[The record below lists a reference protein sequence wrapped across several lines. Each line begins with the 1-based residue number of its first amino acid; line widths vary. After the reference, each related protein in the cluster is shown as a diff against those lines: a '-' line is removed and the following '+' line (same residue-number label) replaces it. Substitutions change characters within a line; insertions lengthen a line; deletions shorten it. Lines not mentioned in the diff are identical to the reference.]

1 MGRLEEWIF
10 TKLPILHSS
19 NKAISVRV
27 IGIDPG
33 TAITGWGIVDGDGSD
48 LTMVAGGVVIT
59 PAGMPLPQR
68 LQAIY
73 RELTVIIEQWQ
84 PETAGLEELFF
95 SKNAKTA
102 MAVGH
107 GRGAAMLALANA
119 NLPISEYK
127 PLEVKQAI
135 TGHGGAD
142 KQQMQQMVKLLLG
155 LADIPRPDDAADA
168 LAVAICHLHSARL
181 RLLEGA

>member
-1 MGRLEEWIF
+1 M
-10 TKLPILHSS
+10 
-19 NKAISVRV
+19 RV

-33 TAITGWGIVDGDGSD
+33 TAITGWGVVEGEGDD
-48 LTMVAGGVVIT
+48 LALIAYGAVTTAAGT
-59 PAGMPLPQR
+59 PLPQR
-68 LQAIY
+68 LQTIY
-73 RELTVIIEQWQ
+73 RDLTAIVHKWQ
-84 PETAGLEELFF
+84 PTTAAIEELFF

-102 MAVGH
+102 LAVGH

-119 NLPISEYK
+119 DLPIWEYK

-142 KQQMQQMVKLLLG
+142 KRQMQQMVKLLLE
-155 LADIPRPDDAADA
+155 LDDIPRPDDAADA

-181 RLLEGA
+181 RMLES

>member
-1 MGRLEEWIF
+1 VVE
-10 TKLPILHSS
+10 
-19 NKAISVRV
+19 
-27 IGIDPG
+27 
-33 TAITGWGIVDGDGSD
+33 GDGNQ
-48 LTMVAGGVVIT
+48 LQMVAGGVITT
-59 PAGMPLPQR
+59 PAGMPLPER
-68 LQAIY
+68 LQTIY
-73 RELTVIIEQWQ
+73 RELTAVITQWQ

-102 MAVGH
+102 LAVGH

-119 NLPISEYK
+119 NLAITEYK

-155 LADIPRPDDAADA
+155 LDDIPRPDDAADA
-168 LAVAICHLHSARL
+168 LAVAICPLHSARL
-181 RLLEGA
+181 RQLGG

>member
-1 MGRLEEWIF
+1 M
-10 TKLPILHSS
+10 
-19 NKAISVRV
+19 RV

-33 TAITGWGIVDGDGSD
+33 TAITGWGIVEDSNHQ
-48 LTMVAGGVVIT
+48 LHRIAGGVVTT

-68 LQAIY
+68 LQIIY
-73 RELTVIIEQWQ
+73 RELARIAAEWQ
-84 PETAGLEELFF
+84 PDSAAIEELFF

-102 MAVGH
+102 LAVGH
-107 GRGAAMLALANA
+107 GRGAAMLAMANA
-119 NLPISEYK
+119 NLPIFEYK

-142 KQQMQQMVKLLLG
+142 KKQIQQMVKLLLE
-155 LADIPRPDDAADA
+155 LDDIPRPDDAADA

-181 RLLEGA
+181 RQLE

>member
-1 MGRLEEWIF
+1 M
-10 TKLPILHSS
+10 
-19 NKAISVRV
+19 RV

-33 TAITGWGIVDGDGSD
+33 TAITGWGVVEGSGGQ
-48 LTMVAGGVVIT
+48 LQMVAGGVITT

-68 LQAIY
+68 LQVIY
-73 RELTVIIEQWQ
+73 RELTVLVAEWQ
-84 PETAGLEELFF
+84 PETAAIEELFF

-102 MAVGH
+102 LAVGH

-119 NLPISEYK
+119 NLPVFEYK

-142 KQQMQQMVKLLLG
+142 KQQMQHMVKLLLE
-155 LADIPRPDDAADA
+155 LDDIPRPDDAADA

-181 RLLEGA
+181 RLLE

>member
-1 MGRLEEWIF
+1 M
-10 TKLPILHSS
+10 
-19 NKAISVRV
+19 RV

-33 TAITGWGIVDGDGSD
+33 TAITGWGVVEGDGND
-48 LTMVAGGVVIT
+48 LLLVAAGVIT
-59 PAGMPLPQR
+59 TTAGTPLPGR
-68 LQAIY
+68 LQIIY
-73 RELTVIIEQWQ
+73 HELTGIVEQWQ
-84 PETAGLEELFF
+84 PESSAIEELFF

-102 MAVGH
+102 LAVGH

-119 NLPISEYK
+119 GLSISEYK

-142 KQQMQQMVKLLLG
+142 KLQIQQMVKLLLN
-155 LADIPRPDDAADA
+155 LDDIPRPDDAADA

-181 RLLEGA
+181 RLLEHK

>member
-1 MGRLEEWIF
+1 MGSGNQLQ
-10 TKLPILHSS
+10 
-19 NKAISVRV
+19 
-27 IGIDPG
+27 
-33 TAITGWGIVDGDGSD
+33 
-48 LTMVAGGVVIT
+48 MVAGGVITT

-68 LQAIY
+68 LQIIY
-73 RELTVIIEQWQ
+73 RELTALVAEWQ
-84 PETAGLEELFF
+84 PETAAIEELFF

-102 MAVGH
+102 LAVGH

-119 NLPISEYK
+119 NLPIFEYK

-142 KQQMQQMVKLLLG
+142 KRQIQQMVKLLLN
-155 LADIPRPDDAADA
+155 LDDIPRPDDAADA

-181 RLLEGA
+181 RLLE